1 LGIDAGLGTTI
12 DRSVRI
18 RHSRN
23 IKFGIDCY
31 VNRDCCFDLTAAIWI
46 GNNVVIG
53 HGVTFITAN
62 HRIGP
67 ASRRA
72 GEVEGSAITV
82 EDGAWIGANATVL
95 PGITVAAGS
104 IVAAGAV
111 VTKSVPANAI
121 VAGVPAKI
129 VRQLPDQA
137 APIA

>member
-1 LGIDAGLGTTI
+1 
-12 DRSVRI
+12 
-18 RHSRN
+18 
-23 IKFGIDCY
+23 
-31 VNRDCCFDLTAAIWI
+31 
-46 GNNVVIG
+46 VIG
-53 HGVTFITAN
+53 HGVTFITAI
-62 HRIGP
+62 HHIGP

-72 GEVEGSAITV
+72 GAIEGSSITV

-111 VTKSVPANAI
+111 VTKCVPANTI

-137 APIA
+137 VPPA